1 MEPERCHFLI
11 VGAGLAGAAT
21 AYHLRAQ
28 GATEVVVL
36 EREAVPGVHASGR
49 NAAMLRE
56 RMDHAALQPLAAES
70 AAALRQ
76 GHLAPFRRT
85 GGFLLGTGTTP
96 LAQHVARGRGAGTF
110 HPDDGV
116 IDVAGLLHR
125 YLAGQ
130 DIRYGVAYESA
141 QEAQDG
147 LIVETSAGPIQARC
161 LVNAAGPWAGVVG
174 DLPLTP
180 RNRHLFVSAHD
191 ESIAADWPFI
201 WDLEHGYYLR
211 PESGGWLLCACDEA
225 DAAPGA
231 YAEDPAVIESLGRKL
246 RRWQPDLGDL
256 RIARAWVGQRTFAE
270 DGLPA
275 IGFDADRPRLFH
287 VGGLGGHGVTLS
299 YAVGKLAAAM
309 LLGTSDG
316 MPALAPARLRP
327 ASTAP
332 APS

>member
-21 AYHLRAQ
+21 AYHLREQ
-28 GATEVVVL
+28 GVTDVILL

-56 RMDHAALQPLAAES
+56 RMDHDALQPLARES
-70 AAALRQ
+70 AAVLRRGQ
-76 GHLAPFRRT
+76 LADFRAT
-85 GGFLLGTGTTP
+85 GGFLLGSGTTP
-96 LAQHVARGRGAGTF
+96 LAGIVACGRGTGTL

-130 DIRYGVAYESA
+130 DVRYGVTFESA
-141 QEAQDG
+141 RDVDDG
-147 LIVETSAGPIQARC
+147 LLVETSAGPLQARYV
-161 LVNAAGPWAGVVG
+161 VNAAGPWAGPVG
-174 DLPLTP
+174 TLPLTP
-180 RNRHLFVSAHD
+180 RNRHLFVSARD
-191 ESIAADWPFI
+191 ESIDADWPFL

-256 RIARAWVGQRTFAE
+256 RIARAWVGQRTFAA

-275 IGFDADRPRLFH
+275 LGFDAERPRWFH
-287 VGGLGGHGVTLS
+287 VAGLGGHGVTLS
-299 YAVGKLAAAM
+299 YAVGRLAAAM
-309 LLGTSDG
+309 LLGSEQG
-316 MPALAPARLRP
+316 PPALAPARLQAAP
-327 ASTAP
+327 TARV
-332 APS
+332 PS